1 MQRNMKS
8 ENHGEKHLWR
18 VFFLMLICH
27 HVTFEKVFVTFRL
40 HIIDNVF

>member
-18 VFFLMLICH
+18 GFFDADMPLCYI
-27 HVTFEKVFVTFRL
+27 
-40 HIIDNVF
+40 